1 MKLLLFGGTFDPPH
15 IGHMNLLRGAMQAV
29 QPDLTIVMPAGVPP
43 HKAASMTPGMWRYEM
58 CACFLALE
66 KECGGRIEISDWE
79 IHRQGRNYTID
90 TVTML
95 EQKSPG
101 AELYLSVGSDMLLT
115 FTEWRRWPELLQKA
129 TLVVE
134 SRCEGDMGALHR
146 AARALSAEGGRI
158 VFSQAKALPMASS
171 DIRAGKAPAE
181 ALPPETE
188 RIAGKYHLYG
198 RGLGMTEQKA
208 RRLAKKRLS
217 AKRYQHTLN
226 VRRMAVKLAKRWGAD
241 PEKAALAA
249 LLHDTAKELPREEML
264 QILKDNAIMAEN
276 AQNRPSP
283 VWHGICAAIL
293 AQTQWG
299 VEDEEVLSAI
309 RCHTTGKP
317 GMSLLDEIVFLADM
331 TSAERDYPEVDYL
344 RKLEKE
350 DIHRAM
356 REALEMNLHWLE
368 ESGKPVDEET
378 RAALEDLRQRERNAA
393 HE

>member
-1 MKLLLFGGTFDPPH
+1 
-15 IGHMNLLRGAMQAV
+15 
-29 QPDLTIVMPAGVPP
+29 
-43 HKAASMTPGMWRYEM
+43 
-58 CACFLALE
+58 
-66 KECGGRIEISDWE
+66 
-79 IHRQGRNYTID
+79 
-90 TVTML
+90 
-95 EQKSPG
+95 
-101 AELYLSVGSDMLLT
+101 
-115 FTEWRRWPELLQKA
+115 
-129 TLVVE
+129 
-134 SRCEGDMGALHR
+134 
-146 AARALSAEGGRI
+146 
-158 VFSQAKALPMASS
+158 
-171 DIRAGKAPAE
+171 
-181 ALPPETE
+181 
-188 RIAGKYHLYG
+188 
-198 RGLGMTEQKA
+198 MTEQKA

-264 QILKDNAIMAEN
+264 QILNDNAIMTEN

-344 RKLEKE
+344 RKLEKK
-350 DIHRAM
+350 DIHQAM

>member
-1 MKLLLFGGTFDPPH
+1 
-15 IGHMNLLRGAMQAV
+15 
-29 QPDLTIVMPAGVPP
+29 
-43 HKAASMTPGMWRYEM
+43 
-58 CACFLALE
+58 
-66 KECGGRIEISDWE
+66 
-79 IHRQGRNYTID
+79 
-90 TVTML
+90 
-95 EQKSPG
+95 
-101 AELYLSVGSDMLLT
+101 
-115 FTEWRRWPELLQKA
+115 
-129 TLVVE
+129 
-134 SRCEGDMGALHR
+134 
-146 AARALSAEGGRI
+146 
-158 VFSQAKALPMASS
+158 
-171 DIRAGKAPAE
+171 
-181 ALPPETE
+181 
-188 RIAGKYHLYG
+188 
-198 RGLGMTEQKA
+198 MTEQKA

-276 AQNRPSP
+276 AQNRPLP

>member
-1 MKLLLFGGTFDPPH
+1 
-15 IGHMNLLRGAMQAV
+15 
-29 QPDLTIVMPAGVPP
+29 
-43 HKAASMTPGMWRYEM
+43 
-58 CACFLALE
+58 
-66 KECGGRIEISDWE
+66 
-79 IHRQGRNYTID
+79 
-90 TVTML
+90 
-95 EQKSPG
+95 
-101 AELYLSVGSDMLLT
+101 
-115 FTEWRRWPELLQKA
+115 
-129 TLVVE
+129 
-134 SRCEGDMGALHR
+134 
-146 AARALSAEGGRI
+146 
-158 VFSQAKALPMASS
+158 
-171 DIRAGKAPAE
+171 
-181 ALPPETE
+181 
-188 RIAGKYHLYG
+188 
-198 RGLGMTEQKA
+198 MTEQKA

-350 DIHRAM
+350 DIHQAM

>member
-1 MKLLLFGGTFDPPH
+1 
-15 IGHMNLLRGAMQAV
+15 
-29 QPDLTIVMPAGVPP
+29 
-43 HKAASMTPGMWRYEM
+43 
-58 CACFLALE
+58 
-66 KECGGRIEISDWE
+66 
-79 IHRQGRNYTID
+79 
-90 TVTML
+90 
-95 EQKSPG
+95 
-101 AELYLSVGSDMLLT
+101 
-115 FTEWRRWPELLQKA
+115 
-129 TLVVE
+129 
-134 SRCEGDMGALHR
+134 
-146 AARALSAEGGRI
+146 
-158 VFSQAKALPMASS
+158 
-171 DIRAGKAPAE
+171 
-181 ALPPETE
+181 
-188 RIAGKYHLYG
+188 
-198 RGLGMTEQKA
+198 MTEQKA

-217 AKRYQHTLN
+217 EKRYQHTLN

-264 QILKDNAIMAEN
+264 QILNDNAIMAEN

-344 RKLEKE
+344 RKLEKK
-350 DIHRAM
+350 DIHQAM

-378 RAALEDLRQRERNAA
+378 RAALEDLRQRERNVA

>member
-1 MKLLLFGGTFDPPH
+1 
-15 IGHMNLLRGAMQAV
+15 
-29 QPDLTIVMPAGVPP
+29 
-43 HKAASMTPGMWRYEM
+43 
-58 CACFLALE
+58 
-66 KECGGRIEISDWE
+66 
-79 IHRQGRNYTID
+79 
-90 TVTML
+90 
-95 EQKSPG
+95 
-101 AELYLSVGSDMLLT
+101 
-115 FTEWRRWPELLQKA
+115 
-129 TLVVE
+129 
-134 SRCEGDMGALHR
+134 
-146 AARALSAEGGRI
+146 
-158 VFSQAKALPMASS
+158 
-171 DIRAGKAPAE
+171 
-181 ALPPETE
+181 
-188 RIAGKYHLYG
+188 
-198 RGLGMTEQKA
+198 MTEQKA

-264 QILKDNAIMAEN
+264 QILNDNAIMAEN

-344 RKLEKE
+344 RKLEKM
-350 DIHRAM
+350 DIHQAM

-378 RAALEDLRQRERNAA
+378 RAALEDLRQRERNVA

>member
-1 MKLLLFGGTFDPPH
+1 
-15 IGHMNLLRGAMQAV
+15 
-29 QPDLTIVMPAGVPP
+29 
-43 HKAASMTPGMWRYEM
+43 
-58 CACFLALE
+58 
-66 KECGGRIEISDWE
+66 
-79 IHRQGRNYTID
+79 
-90 TVTML
+90 
-95 EQKSPG
+95 
-101 AELYLSVGSDMLLT
+101 
-115 FTEWRRWPELLQKA
+115 
-129 TLVVE
+129 
-134 SRCEGDMGALHR
+134 
-146 AARALSAEGGRI
+146 
-158 VFSQAKALPMASS
+158 
-171 DIRAGKAPAE
+171 
-181 ALPPETE
+181 
-188 RIAGKYHLYG
+188 
-198 RGLGMTEQKA
+198 MTEQKA

-331 TSAERDYPEVDYL
+331 TSAERDYPEVGYL

>member
-1 MKLLLFGGTFDPPH
+1 
-15 IGHMNLLRGAMQAV
+15 
-29 QPDLTIVMPAGVPP
+29 
-43 HKAASMTPGMWRYEM
+43 
-58 CACFLALE
+58 
-66 KECGGRIEISDWE
+66 
-79 IHRQGRNYTID
+79 
-90 TVTML
+90 
-95 EQKSPG
+95 
-101 AELYLSVGSDMLLT
+101 
-115 FTEWRRWPELLQKA
+115 
-129 TLVVE
+129 
-134 SRCEGDMGALHR
+134 
-146 AARALSAEGGRI
+146 
-158 VFSQAKALPMASS
+158 
-171 DIRAGKAPAE
+171 
-181 ALPPETE
+181 
-188 RIAGKYHLYG
+188 
-198 RGLGMTEQKA
+198 MTEQKA

-264 QILKDNAIMAEN
+264 QILNDNAIMAEN

-299 VEDEEVLSAI
+299 VEDEEVLSAS

-344 RKLEKE
+344 RKLEKK
-350 DIHRAM
+350 DIHQAI

-378 RAALEDLRQRERNAA
+378 RAALEDLRQRERNVA

>member
-1 MKLLLFGGTFDPPH
+1 
-15 IGHMNLLRGAMQAV
+15 
-29 QPDLTIVMPAGVPP
+29 
-43 HKAASMTPGMWRYEM
+43 
-58 CACFLALE
+58 
-66 KECGGRIEISDWE
+66 
-79 IHRQGRNYTID
+79 
-90 TVTML
+90 
-95 EQKSPG
+95 
-101 AELYLSVGSDMLLT
+101 
-115 FTEWRRWPELLQKA
+115 
-129 TLVVE
+129 
-134 SRCEGDMGALHR
+134 
-146 AARALSAEGGRI
+146 
-158 VFSQAKALPMASS
+158 
-171 DIRAGKAPAE
+171 
-181 ALPPETE
+181 
-188 RIAGKYHLYG
+188 
-198 RGLGMTEQKA
+198 MTEQKA

-264 QILKDNAIMAEN
+264 QILNDNAIMTEN

-344 RKLEKE
+344 RKLEKK
-350 DIHRAM
+350 DIHQAI

>member
-1 MKLLLFGGTFDPPH
+1 
-15 IGHMNLLRGAMQAV
+15 
-29 QPDLTIVMPAGVPP
+29 
-43 HKAASMTPGMWRYEM
+43 
-58 CACFLALE
+58 
-66 KECGGRIEISDWE
+66 
-79 IHRQGRNYTID
+79 
-90 TVTML
+90 
-95 EQKSPG
+95 
-101 AELYLSVGSDMLLT
+101 
-115 FTEWRRWPELLQKA
+115 
-129 TLVVE
+129 
-134 SRCEGDMGALHR
+134 
-146 AARALSAEGGRI
+146 
-158 VFSQAKALPMASS
+158 
-171 DIRAGKAPAE
+171 
-181 ALPPETE
+181 
-188 RIAGKYHLYG
+188 
-198 RGLGMTEQKA
+198 MTEQKA

-264 QILKDNAIMAEN
+264 QILNDNAIMAEN

-350 DIHRAM
+350 DIHQAI

-378 RAALEDLRQRERNAA
+378 RAALEDLRQRERNVA

>member
-1 MKLLLFGGTFDPPH
+1 
-15 IGHMNLLRGAMQAV
+15 
-29 QPDLTIVMPAGVPP
+29 
-43 HKAASMTPGMWRYEM
+43 
-58 CACFLALE
+58 
-66 KECGGRIEISDWE
+66 
-79 IHRQGRNYTID
+79 
-90 TVTML
+90 
-95 EQKSPG
+95 
-101 AELYLSVGSDMLLT
+101 
-115 FTEWRRWPELLQKA
+115 
-129 TLVVE
+129 
-134 SRCEGDMGALHR
+134 
-146 AARALSAEGGRI
+146 
-158 VFSQAKALPMASS
+158 
-171 DIRAGKAPAE
+171 
-181 ALPPETE
+181 
-188 RIAGKYHLYG
+188 
-198 RGLGMTEQKA
+198 MTEQKA
-208 RRLAKKRLS
+208 RRLAKRRLS

-264 QILKDNAIMAEN
+264 QILNDNAIMAEN

-344 RKLEKE
+344 RKLEKK
-350 DIHRAM
+350 DIHQAI

>member
-1 MKLLLFGGTFDPPH
+1 
-15 IGHMNLLRGAMQAV
+15 
-29 QPDLTIVMPAGVPP
+29 
-43 HKAASMTPGMWRYEM
+43 
-58 CACFLALE
+58 
-66 KECGGRIEISDWE
+66 
-79 IHRQGRNYTID
+79 
-90 TVTML
+90 
-95 EQKSPG
+95 
-101 AELYLSVGSDMLLT
+101 
-115 FTEWRRWPELLQKA
+115 
-129 TLVVE
+129 
-134 SRCEGDMGALHR
+134 
-146 AARALSAEGGRI
+146 
-158 VFSQAKALPMASS
+158 
-171 DIRAGKAPAE
+171 
-181 ALPPETE
+181 
-188 RIAGKYHLYG
+188 
-198 RGLGMTEQKA
+198 MTEQKA

-241 PEKAALAA
+241 PEKAGLAA

-264 QILKDNAIMAEN
+264 QILNDNAIMAEN

-344 RKLEKE
+344 RQLEKK
-350 DIHRAM
+350 DIHQAM

-378 RAALEDLRQRERNAA
+378 RAALEDLRQRERNVA

>member
-1 MKLLLFGGTFDPPH
+1 
-15 IGHMNLLRGAMQAV
+15 
-29 QPDLTIVMPAGVPP
+29 
-43 HKAASMTPGMWRYEM
+43 
-58 CACFLALE
+58 
-66 KECGGRIEISDWE
+66 
-79 IHRQGRNYTID
+79 
-90 TVTML
+90 
-95 EQKSPG
+95 
-101 AELYLSVGSDMLLT
+101 
-115 FTEWRRWPELLQKA
+115 
-129 TLVVE
+129 
-134 SRCEGDMGALHR
+134 
-146 AARALSAEGGRI
+146 
-158 VFSQAKALPMASS
+158 
-171 DIRAGKAPAE
+171 
-181 ALPPETE
+181 
-188 RIAGKYHLYG
+188 
-198 RGLGMTEQKA
+198 MTEQKA

-264 QILKDNAIMAEN
+264 QILNDNAIMAEN

-344 RKLEKE
+344 RNLEKK
-350 DIHRAM
+350 DIHQAI

-368 ESGKPVDEET
+368 ECGNPVDEET
-378 RAALEDLRQRERNAA
+378 RAALEDLRQRERNVA

>member
-1 MKLLLFGGTFDPPH
+1 
-15 IGHMNLLRGAMQAV
+15 
-29 QPDLTIVMPAGVPP
+29 
-43 HKAASMTPGMWRYEM
+43 
-58 CACFLALE
+58 
-66 KECGGRIEISDWE
+66 
-79 IHRQGRNYTID
+79 
-90 TVTML
+90 
-95 EQKSPG
+95 
-101 AELYLSVGSDMLLT
+101 
-115 FTEWRRWPELLQKA
+115 
-129 TLVVE
+129 
-134 SRCEGDMGALHR
+134 
-146 AARALSAEGGRI
+146 
-158 VFSQAKALPMASS
+158 
-171 DIRAGKAPAE
+171 
-181 ALPPETE
+181 
-188 RIAGKYHLYG
+188 
-198 RGLGMTEQKA
+198 MTEQKA

-226 VRRMAVKLAKRWGAD
+226 VRRMAVKLATRWGAD

-264 QILKDNAIMAEN
+264 QILKDTAIMAEN

-344 RKLEKE
+344 RKLEKK
-350 DIHRAM
+350 DIHQAM

-378 RAALEDLRQRERNAA
+378 RAALEDLRQRERNVA

>member
-1 MKLLLFGGTFDPPH
+1 
-15 IGHMNLLRGAMQAV
+15 
-29 QPDLTIVMPAGVPP
+29 
-43 HKAASMTPGMWRYEM
+43 
-58 CACFLALE
+58 
-66 KECGGRIEISDWE
+66 
-79 IHRQGRNYTID
+79 
-90 TVTML
+90 
-95 EQKSPG
+95 
-101 AELYLSVGSDMLLT
+101 
-115 FTEWRRWPELLQKA
+115 
-129 TLVVE
+129 
-134 SRCEGDMGALHR
+134 
-146 AARALSAEGGRI
+146 
-158 VFSQAKALPMASS
+158 
-171 DIRAGKAPAE
+171 
-181 ALPPETE
+181 
-188 RIAGKYHLYG
+188 
-198 RGLGMTEQKA
+198 MTEQKA

-264 QILKDNAIMAEN
+264 QILNDNAIMAEN

-344 RKLEKE
+344 RKLEKK
-350 DIHRAM
+350 DNHQAM

-378 RAALEDLRQRERNAA
+378 RAALEDLRQRERNVA

>member
-1 MKLLLFGGTFDPPH
+1 
-15 IGHMNLLRGAMQAV
+15 
-29 QPDLTIVMPAGVPP
+29 
-43 HKAASMTPGMWRYEM
+43 
-58 CACFLALE
+58 
-66 KECGGRIEISDWE
+66 
-79 IHRQGRNYTID
+79 
-90 TVTML
+90 
-95 EQKSPG
+95 
-101 AELYLSVGSDMLLT
+101 
-115 FTEWRRWPELLQKA
+115 
-129 TLVVE
+129 
-134 SRCEGDMGALHR
+134 
-146 AARALSAEGGRI
+146 
-158 VFSQAKALPMASS
+158 
-171 DIRAGKAPAE
+171 
-181 ALPPETE
+181 
-188 RIAGKYHLYG
+188 
-198 RGLGMTEQKA
+198 MTEQKA

-264 QILKDNAIMAEN
+264 QILNDNAIMAEN

-344 RKLEKE
+344 RKLEKK
-350 DIHRAM
+350 DIHQAM

-368 ESGKPVDEET
+368 ESGRPVDEET
-378 RAALEDLRQRERNAA
+378 RAALEDLRQRERNVA

>member
-1 MKLLLFGGTFDPPH
+1 
-15 IGHMNLLRGAMQAV
+15 
-29 QPDLTIVMPAGVPP
+29 
-43 HKAASMTPGMWRYEM
+43 
-58 CACFLALE
+58 
-66 KECGGRIEISDWE
+66 
-79 IHRQGRNYTID
+79 
-90 TVTML
+90 
-95 EQKSPG
+95 
-101 AELYLSVGSDMLLT
+101 
-115 FTEWRRWPELLQKA
+115 
-129 TLVVE
+129 
-134 SRCEGDMGALHR
+134 
-146 AARALSAEGGRI
+146 
-158 VFSQAKALPMASS
+158 
-171 DIRAGKAPAE
+171 
-181 ALPPETE
+181 
-188 RIAGKYHLYG
+188 
-198 RGLGMTEQKA
+198 MTEQKA
-208 RRLAKKRLS
+208 RRLAKKQLS

-264 QILKDNAIMAEN
+264 QILNDNAIMAEN

-344 RKLEKE
+344 RKLEKK

>member
-1 MKLLLFGGTFDPPH
+1 
-15 IGHMNLLRGAMQAV
+15 
-29 QPDLTIVMPAGVPP
+29 
-43 HKAASMTPGMWRYEM
+43 
-58 CACFLALE
+58 
-66 KECGGRIEISDWE
+66 
-79 IHRQGRNYTID
+79 
-90 TVTML
+90 
-95 EQKSPG
+95 
-101 AELYLSVGSDMLLT
+101 
-115 FTEWRRWPELLQKA
+115 
-129 TLVVE
+129 
-134 SRCEGDMGALHR
+134 
-146 AARALSAEGGRI
+146 
-158 VFSQAKALPMASS
+158 
-171 DIRAGKAPAE
+171 
-181 ALPPETE
+181 
-188 RIAGKYHLYG
+188 
-198 RGLGMTEQKA
+198 MTEQKV

>member
-1 MKLLLFGGTFDPPH
+1 
-15 IGHMNLLRGAMQAV
+15 
-29 QPDLTIVMPAGVPP
+29 
-43 HKAASMTPGMWRYEM
+43 
-58 CACFLALE
+58 
-66 KECGGRIEISDWE
+66 
-79 IHRQGRNYTID
+79 
-90 TVTML
+90 
-95 EQKSPG
+95 
-101 AELYLSVGSDMLLT
+101 
-115 FTEWRRWPELLQKA
+115 
-129 TLVVE
+129 
-134 SRCEGDMGALHR
+134 
-146 AARALSAEGGRI
+146 
-158 VFSQAKALPMASS
+158 
-171 DIRAGKAPAE
+171 
-181 ALPPETE
+181 
-188 RIAGKYHLYG
+188 
-198 RGLGMTEQKA
+198 MTEQKA

-264 QILKDNAIMAEN
+264 QILNDNAIMAES

-344 RKLEKE
+344 RKLEKK
-350 DIHRAM
+350 DIHQAM

-378 RAALEDLRQRERNAA
+378 RAALEDLRQRERNVA

>member
-1 MKLLLFGGTFDPPH
+1 
-15 IGHMNLLRGAMQAV
+15 
-29 QPDLTIVMPAGVPP
+29 
-43 HKAASMTPGMWRYEM
+43 
-58 CACFLALE
+58 
-66 KECGGRIEISDWE
+66 
-79 IHRQGRNYTID
+79 
-90 TVTML
+90 
-95 EQKSPG
+95 
-101 AELYLSVGSDMLLT
+101 
-115 FTEWRRWPELLQKA
+115 
-129 TLVVE
+129 
-134 SRCEGDMGALHR
+134 
-146 AARALSAEGGRI
+146 
-158 VFSQAKALPMASS
+158 
-171 DIRAGKAPAE
+171 
-181 ALPPETE
+181 
-188 RIAGKYHLYG
+188 
-198 RGLGMTEQKA
+198 MTEQKA

-264 QILKDNAIMAEN
+264 QILNDNAIMAEN

-317 GMSLLDEIVFLADM
+317 GMSLLDEIIFLADM

-344 RKLEKE
+344 RKLEKK
-350 DIHRAM
+350 DIHQAI

-378 RAALEDLRQRERNAA
+378 RAALEDLRQRERNVA

>member
-1 MKLLLFGGTFDPPH
+1 
-15 IGHMNLLRGAMQAV
+15 
-29 QPDLTIVMPAGVPP
+29 
-43 HKAASMTPGMWRYEM
+43 
-58 CACFLALE
+58 
-66 KECGGRIEISDWE
+66 
-79 IHRQGRNYTID
+79 
-90 TVTML
+90 
-95 EQKSPG
+95 
-101 AELYLSVGSDMLLT
+101 
-115 FTEWRRWPELLQKA
+115 
-129 TLVVE
+129 
-134 SRCEGDMGALHR
+134 
-146 AARALSAEGGRI
+146 
-158 VFSQAKALPMASS
+158 
-171 DIRAGKAPAE
+171 
-181 ALPPETE
+181 
-188 RIAGKYHLYG
+188 
-198 RGLGMTEQKA
+198 MTEQKA
-208 RRLAKKRLS
+208 RRLAKKRRS

>member
-1 MKLLLFGGTFDPPH
+1 
-15 IGHMNLLRGAMQAV
+15 
-29 QPDLTIVMPAGVPP
+29 
-43 HKAASMTPGMWRYEM
+43 
-58 CACFLALE
+58 
-66 KECGGRIEISDWE
+66 
-79 IHRQGRNYTID
+79 
-90 TVTML
+90 
-95 EQKSPG
+95 
-101 AELYLSVGSDMLLT
+101 
-115 FTEWRRWPELLQKA
+115 
-129 TLVVE
+129 
-134 SRCEGDMGALHR
+134 
-146 AARALSAEGGRI
+146 
-158 VFSQAKALPMASS
+158 
-171 DIRAGKAPAE
+171 
-181 ALPPETE
+181 
-188 RIAGKYHLYG
+188 
-198 RGLGMTEQKA
+198 MTEQKA

-264 QILKDNAIMAEN
+264 QILNDNAIMAEN

-344 RKLEKE
+344 RTLEKK
-350 DIHRAM
+350 DIHQAM

-378 RAALEDLRQRERNAA
+378 RAALEDLRQRERNVA

>member
-1 MKLLLFGGTFDPPH
+1 
-15 IGHMNLLRGAMQAV
+15 
-29 QPDLTIVMPAGVPP
+29 
-43 HKAASMTPGMWRYEM
+43 
-58 CACFLALE
+58 
-66 KECGGRIEISDWE
+66 
-79 IHRQGRNYTID
+79 
-90 TVTML
+90 
-95 EQKSPG
+95 
-101 AELYLSVGSDMLLT
+101 
-115 FTEWRRWPELLQKA
+115 
-129 TLVVE
+129 
-134 SRCEGDMGALHR
+134 
-146 AARALSAEGGRI
+146 
-158 VFSQAKALPMASS
+158 
-171 DIRAGKAPAE
+171 
-181 ALPPETE
+181 
-188 RIAGKYHLYG
+188 
-198 RGLGMTEQKA
+198 MTEQKA

-226 VRRMAVKLAKRWGAD
+226 VRRMAVKLAKLWGAD

-264 QILKDNAIMAEN
+264 QILNDNAIMAEN

-356 REALEMNLHWLE
+356 REALEMNLQWLE

>member
-1 MKLLLFGGTFDPPH
+1 
-15 IGHMNLLRGAMQAV
+15 
-29 QPDLTIVMPAGVPP
+29 
-43 HKAASMTPGMWRYEM
+43 
-58 CACFLALE
+58 
-66 KECGGRIEISDWE
+66 
-79 IHRQGRNYTID
+79 
-90 TVTML
+90 
-95 EQKSPG
+95 
-101 AELYLSVGSDMLLT
+101 
-115 FTEWRRWPELLQKA
+115 
-129 TLVVE
+129 
-134 SRCEGDMGALHR
+134 
-146 AARALSAEGGRI
+146 
-158 VFSQAKALPMASS
+158 
-171 DIRAGKAPAE
+171 
-181 ALPPETE
+181 
-188 RIAGKYHLYG
+188 
-198 RGLGMTEQKA
+198 MTEQKA

-217 AKRYQHTLN
+217 ARRYQHTLN

-264 QILKDNAIMAEN
+264 QILNDNAIMAEN

>member
-1 MKLLLFGGTFDPPH
+1 
-15 IGHMNLLRGAMQAV
+15 
-29 QPDLTIVMPAGVPP
+29 
-43 HKAASMTPGMWRYEM
+43 
-58 CACFLALE
+58 
-66 KECGGRIEISDWE
+66 
-79 IHRQGRNYTID
+79 
-90 TVTML
+90 
-95 EQKSPG
+95 
-101 AELYLSVGSDMLLT
+101 
-115 FTEWRRWPELLQKA
+115 
-129 TLVVE
+129 
-134 SRCEGDMGALHR
+134 
-146 AARALSAEGGRI
+146 
-158 VFSQAKALPMASS
+158 
-171 DIRAGKAPAE
+171 
-181 ALPPETE
+181 
-188 RIAGKYHLYG
+188 
-198 RGLGMTEQKA
+198 MTEQKA

-264 QILKDNAIMAEN
+264 QILNDNAIIAEN
-276 AQNRPSP
+276 AQTRPSP

>member
-1 MKLLLFGGTFDPPH
+1 
-15 IGHMNLLRGAMQAV
+15 
-29 QPDLTIVMPAGVPP
+29 
-43 HKAASMTPGMWRYEM
+43 
-58 CACFLALE
+58 
-66 KECGGRIEISDWE
+66 
-79 IHRQGRNYTID
+79 
-90 TVTML
+90 
-95 EQKSPG
+95 
-101 AELYLSVGSDMLLT
+101 
-115 FTEWRRWPELLQKA
+115 
-129 TLVVE
+129 
-134 SRCEGDMGALHR
+134 
-146 AARALSAEGGRI
+146 
-158 VFSQAKALPMASS
+158 
-171 DIRAGKAPAE
+171 
-181 ALPPETE
+181 
-188 RIAGKYHLYG
+188 
-198 RGLGMTEQKA
+198 MTEQKA

-264 QILKDNAIMAEN
+264 QILNDNAIMTEN

-344 RKLEKE
+344 RKLEKK
-350 DIHRAM
+350 DIHQAM

-378 RAALEDLRQRERNAA
+378 RAALEDLRQRERNVA

>member
-1 MKLLLFGGTFDPPH
+1 
-15 IGHMNLLRGAMQAV
+15 
-29 QPDLTIVMPAGVPP
+29 
-43 HKAASMTPGMWRYEM
+43 
-58 CACFLALE
+58 
-66 KECGGRIEISDWE
+66 
-79 IHRQGRNYTID
+79 
-90 TVTML
+90 
-95 EQKSPG
+95 
-101 AELYLSVGSDMLLT
+101 
-115 FTEWRRWPELLQKA
+115 
-129 TLVVE
+129 
-134 SRCEGDMGALHR
+134 
-146 AARALSAEGGRI
+146 
-158 VFSQAKALPMASS
+158 
-171 DIRAGKAPAE
+171 
-181 ALPPETE
+181 
-188 RIAGKYHLYG
+188 
-198 RGLGMTEQKA
+198 MTEQKA

-264 QILKDNAIMAEN
+264 QILNDNAIMAEN

-344 RKLEKE
+344 RQLEKK
-350 DIHRAM
+350 DIHQAM

-378 RAALEDLRQRERNAA
+378 RAALEDLRQRERNVA

>member
-1 MKLLLFGGTFDPPH
+1 
-15 IGHMNLLRGAMQAV
+15 
-29 QPDLTIVMPAGVPP
+29 
-43 HKAASMTPGMWRYEM
+43 
-58 CACFLALE
+58 
-66 KECGGRIEISDWE
+66 
-79 IHRQGRNYTID
+79 
-90 TVTML
+90 
-95 EQKSPG
+95 
-101 AELYLSVGSDMLLT
+101 
-115 FTEWRRWPELLQKA
+115 
-129 TLVVE
+129 
-134 SRCEGDMGALHR
+134 
-146 AARALSAEGGRI
+146 
-158 VFSQAKALPMASS
+158 
-171 DIRAGKAPAE
+171 
-181 ALPPETE
+181 
-188 RIAGKYHLYG
+188 
-198 RGLGMTEQKA
+198 MTEQKA
-208 RRLAKKRLS
+208 RRLAKRRLS

-264 QILKDNAIMAEN
+264 QILNDNAIMAKN

>member
-1 MKLLLFGGTFDPPH
+1 
-15 IGHMNLLRGAMQAV
+15 
-29 QPDLTIVMPAGVPP
+29 
-43 HKAASMTPGMWRYEM
+43 
-58 CACFLALE
+58 
-66 KECGGRIEISDWE
+66 
-79 IHRQGRNYTID
+79 
-90 TVTML
+90 
-95 EQKSPG
+95 
-101 AELYLSVGSDMLLT
+101 
-115 FTEWRRWPELLQKA
+115 
-129 TLVVE
+129 
-134 SRCEGDMGALHR
+134 
-146 AARALSAEGGRI
+146 
-158 VFSQAKALPMASS
+158 
-171 DIRAGKAPAE
+171 
-181 ALPPETE
+181 
-188 RIAGKYHLYG
+188 
-198 RGLGMTEQKA
+198 MTEQKA

-249 LLHDTAKELPREEML
+249 LLHDTTKELPREEML
-264 QILKDNAIMAEN
+264 QILNDNAIMAEN

>member
-1 MKLLLFGGTFDPPH
+1 
-15 IGHMNLLRGAMQAV
+15 
-29 QPDLTIVMPAGVPP
+29 
-43 HKAASMTPGMWRYEM
+43 
-58 CACFLALE
+58 
-66 KECGGRIEISDWE
+66 
-79 IHRQGRNYTID
+79 
-90 TVTML
+90 
-95 EQKSPG
+95 
-101 AELYLSVGSDMLLT
+101 
-115 FTEWRRWPELLQKA
+115 
-129 TLVVE
+129 
-134 SRCEGDMGALHR
+134 
-146 AARALSAEGGRI
+146 
-158 VFSQAKALPMASS
+158 
-171 DIRAGKAPAE
+171 
-181 ALPPETE
+181 
-188 RIAGKYHLYG
+188 
-198 RGLGMTEQKA
+198 MTEQKA

-264 QILKDNAIMAEN
+264 QILNDNAIMAEN
-276 AQNRPSP
+276 AQNRPLP

-350 DIHRAM
+350 DVHRAM

>member
-1 MKLLLFGGTFDPPH
+1 
-15 IGHMNLLRGAMQAV
+15 
-29 QPDLTIVMPAGVPP
+29 
-43 HKAASMTPGMWRYEM
+43 
-58 CACFLALE
+58 
-66 KECGGRIEISDWE
+66 
-79 IHRQGRNYTID
+79 
-90 TVTML
+90 
-95 EQKSPG
+95 
-101 AELYLSVGSDMLLT
+101 
-115 FTEWRRWPELLQKA
+115 
-129 TLVVE
+129 
-134 SRCEGDMGALHR
+134 
-146 AARALSAEGGRI
+146 
-158 VFSQAKALPMASS
+158 
-171 DIRAGKAPAE
+171 
-181 ALPPETE
+181 
-188 RIAGKYHLYG
+188 
-198 RGLGMTEQKA
+198 MTEQKA

-264 QILKDNAIMAEN
+264 QILNDNAIMAEN

-331 TSAERDYPEVDYL
+331 TSAERDYPEVYYL
-344 RKLEKE
+344 RKLEKK
-350 DIHRAM
+350 DIHQAM

-378 RAALEDLRQRERNAA
+378 RAALEDLRQRERNVA

>member
-1 MKLLLFGGTFDPPH
+1 
-15 IGHMNLLRGAMQAV
+15 
-29 QPDLTIVMPAGVPP
+29 
-43 HKAASMTPGMWRYEM
+43 
-58 CACFLALE
+58 
-66 KECGGRIEISDWE
+66 
-79 IHRQGRNYTID
+79 
-90 TVTML
+90 
-95 EQKSPG
+95 
-101 AELYLSVGSDMLLT
+101 
-115 FTEWRRWPELLQKA
+115 
-129 TLVVE
+129 
-134 SRCEGDMGALHR
+134 
-146 AARALSAEGGRI
+146 
-158 VFSQAKALPMASS
+158 
-171 DIRAGKAPAE
+171 
-181 ALPPETE
+181 
-188 RIAGKYHLYG
+188 
-198 RGLGMTEQKA
+198 MTEQKA

-264 QILKDNAIMAEN
+264 QILNDNAIMAEN

-344 RKLEKE
+344 RKLEKK
-350 DIHRAM
+350 DIHQAM
-356 REALEMNLHWLE
+356 REALEMNLLWLE

-378 RAALEDLRQRERNAA
+378 RAALEDLRQRERNVA

>member
-1 MKLLLFGGTFDPPH
+1 
-15 IGHMNLLRGAMQAV
+15 
-29 QPDLTIVMPAGVPP
+29 
-43 HKAASMTPGMWRYEM
+43 
-58 CACFLALE
+58 
-66 KECGGRIEISDWE
+66 
-79 IHRQGRNYTID
+79 
-90 TVTML
+90 
-95 EQKSPG
+95 
-101 AELYLSVGSDMLLT
+101 
-115 FTEWRRWPELLQKA
+115 
-129 TLVVE
+129 
-134 SRCEGDMGALHR
+134 
-146 AARALSAEGGRI
+146 
-158 VFSQAKALPMASS
+158 
-171 DIRAGKAPAE
+171 
-181 ALPPETE
+181 
-188 RIAGKYHLYG
+188 
-198 RGLGMTEQKA
+198 MTEQKA

-217 AKRYQHTLN
+217 AKRYHHTLN

-264 QILKDNAIMAEN
+264 QILNDNAIMAEN

-344 RKLEKE
+344 RKLEKK
-350 DIHRAM
+350 DIHQAM

-378 RAALEDLRQRERNAA
+378 RAALEDLRQRERNVA